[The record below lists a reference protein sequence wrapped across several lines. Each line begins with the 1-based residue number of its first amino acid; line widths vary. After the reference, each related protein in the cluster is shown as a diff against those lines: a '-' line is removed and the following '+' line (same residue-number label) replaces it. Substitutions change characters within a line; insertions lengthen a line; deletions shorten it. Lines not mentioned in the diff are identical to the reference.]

1 MPESHK
7 EQEMSIDKAGK
18 TINDFLN
25 KKLGRDSKIIRLEK
39 TEKGWLGDAE
49 VFEDSSFIKSLGL
62 ATKVQDR
69 NIYELLLDNDLEV
82 VGYIL
87 KKENAKDEASG
98 DKNG

>member
-1 MPESHK
+1 
-7 EQEMSIDKAGK
+7 MSIDKADK
-18 TINDFLN
+18 TICDFLH
-25 KKLGRDSKIIRLEK
+25 KKLGRDAKIVRLVK

-69 NIYELLLDNDLEV
+69 NIYEILLDNELEV
-82 VGYIL
+82 VGYRL